1 MGAIRTVCDEMAM
14 PSQPRPLLAMRKLA
28 LPLVGTAAKKLAP
41 TLAEE
46 LASAIGRDGP
56 TPHHKQGRTDS
67 DGTSIGVL
75 ILPPRLTSSAT
86 TQAHN

>member
-1 MGAIRTVCDEMAM
+1 MGAIRTVCDEMVM

-28 LPLVGTAAKKLAP
+28 LPLVGTAARKLAP

-56 TPHHKQGRTDS
+56 P
-67 DGTSIGVL
+67 L
-75 ILPPRLTSSAT
+75 IISKGELTLKARV
-86 TQAHN
+86 